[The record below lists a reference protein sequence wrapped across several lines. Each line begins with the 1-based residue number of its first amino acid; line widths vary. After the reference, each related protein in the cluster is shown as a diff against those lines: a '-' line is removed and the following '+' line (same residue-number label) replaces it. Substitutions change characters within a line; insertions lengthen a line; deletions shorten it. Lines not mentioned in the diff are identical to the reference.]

1 MSTFKAIVVLLTI
14 KRGTH
19 EIPESC
25 PEHEIP
31 ILRALHPNGDIK
43 ILDKEFAVLHLEASA
58 EAEYA
63 RLIRK
68 YDTQDTQIVRL
79 VYPTVDVIATHL
91 DIPYTLDM
99 LATDVAQPIASEQN
113 DAGAKSRKA
122 EAAEARAEKTAK
134 GSGGAGG
141 RRGRQEAAQGPSNA

>member
-1 MSTFKAIVVLLTI
+1 MSTFKAIVVLLTL

-19 EIPESC
+19 EIPVEV

-31 ILRALHPNGDIK
+31 ILRAIHPNGDIK
-43 ILDKEFAVLHLEASA
+43 FVDREYGVLHLEASA

-68 YDTQDTQIVRL
+68 YDTQDTQIVRM
-79 VYPTVDVIATHL
+79 VYPTMDVLATQL

-99 LATDVAQPIASEQN
+99 LGTDVVQPIASEQN

-122 EAAEARAEKTAK
+122 EAAEARAEKNAK
-134 GSGGAGG
+134 GPTA
-141 RRGRQEAAQGPSNA
+141 RRGRQEAARGA